1 MTSKILKS
9 ILLLSTLAMIISSCI
24 IAGLLNRYF
33 SHRIED
39 ELVTEAGL
47 IGRGAE
53 LSGPEYFRNADFHG
67 MHVTWA
73 APDGR
78 ILFDTEGR
86 RDSAADDRDFVTALR
101 EGHADSS
108 RYSSNLE
115 HTSLRYALRLRDGTV
130 VMVSDVKLSF
140 MALLLNILRPLLI
153 SIAVVSAA
161 SILLANLVSRH
172 IVRPINSIDL
182 DDPKEVSSCPE
193 LSPLI
198 NKIRTQNRNLGNQ
211 MEELRRSREQF
222 SLITESMSEGLIVA
236 DPKLNVLACNSGAL
250 RLLGAESGGAG
261 QSIFAINRSDSFR
274 KCIQNAAGGRHS
286 EIILS
291 TPDGDREVIASPA
304 SSTDTVNGIVVFI
317 MDVTEKQQLETMRR
331 EFTSNVS
338 HELKTPLTT
347 IYGISDML
355 ANGMVKAEDVPRFGE
370 KIRSEADRLIILIND
385 IVSLSKLDENTAP
398 APDEE
403 IDLYELADEVNQRL
417 SVSAAEKNVT
427 GTVTG
432 EHIIYKGSR
441 TILSE
446 VLYNL
451 CDNAIKYN
459 TSGGG
464 YEVHISHIP
473 KSVFITVSDTGMGIP
488 QQHISRIF
496 ERFYRVDKSRS
507 RKIKGTGLGLSIVK
521 HGVMY
526 HDGTV
531 RCESIPGK
539 GTVFTV
545 ELPVSK

>member
-193 LSPLI
+193 LSPLTLWR
-198 NKIRTQNRNLGNQ
+198 RT
-211 MEELRRSREQF
+211 RS
-222 SLITESMSEGLIVA
+222 
-236 DPKLNVLACNSGAL
+236 
-250 RLLGAESGGAG
+250 
-261 QSIFAINRSDSFR
+261 
-274 KCIQNAAGGRHS
+274 
-286 EIILS
+286 
-291 TPDGDREVIASPA
+291 
-304 SSTDTVNGIVVFI
+304 
-317 MDVTEKQQLETMRR
+317 
-331 EFTSNVS
+331 
-338 HELKTPLTT
+338 
-347 IYGISDML
+347 
-355 ANGMVKAEDVPRFGE
+355 
-370 KIRSEADRLIILIND
+370 
-385 IVSLSKLDENTAP
+385 
-398 APDEE
+398 
-403 IDLYELADEVNQRL
+403 
-417 SVSAAEKNVT
+417 
-427 GTVTG
+427 
-432 EHIIYKGSR
+432 
-441 TILSE
+441 
-446 VLYNL
+446 
-451 CDNAIKYN
+451 
-459 TSGGG
+459 
-464 YEVHISHIP
+464 
-473 KSVFITVSDTGMGIP
+473 
-488 QQHISRIF
+488 QHIGGNCTHK
-496 ERFYRVDKSRS
+496 VC
-507 RKIKGTGLGLSIVK
+507 GLVAR
-521 HGVMY
+521 
-526 HDGTV
+526 T
-531 RCESIPGK
+531 
-539 GTVFTV
+539 
-545 ELPVSK
+545 